1 MAIFTNKEKEVVGIL
16 SFGTFL
22 EYFDLYLYIHLAVT
36 LNKVFFA
43 EGDAQSSALLTS
55 FAYMMSFIFRPLS
68 AIILGY
74 VGDKYG
80 RVTVIKT
87 TLFLM
92 GIVCLGIFFLPSYQ
106 EIGIMASF
114 GITFLRILQ
123 GFSTMGEIIGG
134 EIYLSE
140 FLKGKKTF
148 LGIATINFTALI
160 ACQFALAGVYL
171 SLKGYF
177 DWRYL
182 FLFGLVIFII
192 GFRIRQKLMESN
204 EFLENKVARIPITKE
219 KLSKKFC
226 FLMFLMECMS
236 TVAAYVSLI
245 GFNNILR
252 QEYGYTELDVTARN
266 MSVTL
271 FHMLAFVICFLMFIY
286 TKFSP
291 YIIAL
296 SRNIL
301 GILFILTTP
310 FLLNDLNS
318 IIFAQ
323 SALALLCCLDSCLI
337 NAIIYKNL
345 PIGVRFK
352 VGAITFA
359 FAKALTVILVSF
371 GLVLMKPYL
380 GNYTILFFTLPFLI
394 GYNIGLRY
402 FAKIDKKN
410 PNGLL
415 QHYDN

>member
-1 MAIFTNKEKEVVGIL
+1 MTRFTRKEKEVVSIL

-43 EGDAQSSALLTS
+43 QGDAQSTALLTS
-55 FAYMMSFIFRPLS
+55 FAYVMSFMFRPIS

-87 TLFLM
+87 TLVLM

-106 EIGIMASF
+106 EIGIIASF
-114 GITFLRILQ
+114 GITFFRILQ

-134 EIYLSE
+134 EIYLCE
-140 FLKGKKTF
+140 YLKGKNIF
-148 LGIATINFTALI
+148 LGIATINFMALI
-160 ACQFALAGVYL
+160 ACQFALFGVYL
-171 SLKGYF
+171 SLKGWF

-182 FLFGLVIFII
+182 FLFGLVIFVV
-192 GFRIRQKLMESN
+192 GFGIRRKLVEST
-204 EFLENKVARIPITKE
+204 EFLQNKVSREPIVKE
-219 KLSKKFC
+219 KVSKKFW
-226 FLMFLMECMS
+226 FLMFLIECMS

-252 QEYGYTELDVTARN
+252 QEYNYSEVDVTVRN
-266 MSVTL
+266 MYVTL
-271 FHMLAFVICFLMFIY
+271 FHMSAFIVCFVMFIY

-291 YIIAL
+291 YTIAL
-296 SRNIL
+296 YRNIV
-301 GILFILTTP
+301 GIIFILTTP
-310 FLLNDLNS
+310 FLLSDLNS

-323 SALALLCCLDSCLI
+323 SALAMLCCLDSCLV
-337 NAIIYKNL
+337 NGIIYRNL

-359 FAKALTVILVSF
+359 LAKALTVILVSF
-371 GLVLMKPYL
+371 GLVLMQPYL
-380 GNYTILFFTLPFLI
+380 GKYIILIFVLPFLI
-394 GYNIGLRY
+394 GYNIALRY
-402 FAKIDKKN
+402 FAKIDMKN

-415 QHYDN
+415 QHYNN